1 MEKKKVHFVGIGGIS
16 MSGIAEILLGKGYH
30 VSGSDQ
36 KDSHLLD
43 KLKDLGAEIY
53 IGHHPGNIKDA
64 EVLVVSSAISE
75 TNPELKYAR
84 KKGLKIMKRAEMIAE
99 LMKGLRGI
107 AVAGTHGK
115 TTTTSMTASVLL
127 EGGADPTILLG
138 GELDIIGGN
147 SYSGKGGF
155 LLTEADESDGSF
167 LYYDPEIIVITNIEM
182 DHHDYYSSEEKLM
195 ETFRKFLERLPE
207 EGKAVVCAEDDN
219 LMSLVDKKDKR
230 VLSYGIGKGKI
241 QALDYQLFPFGSIYT
256 LAAEGQELARINLK
270 TPGRH
275 NILNSLAAA
284 TVGLETGMSI
294 QSIKRGLENYNG
306 VRRRFEKKGLLGDI
320 LVVDDYAH
328 HPTEIEATL
337 KVAKNTGYERVIA
350 VFQPHRYSR
359 TQHLFNEFLDCFEG
373 VAHLIITDIYSA
385 GEKPIAGVDSEKLA
399 RQIAR
404 KNKFPVDYI
413 ARREDLVLYLEKIAK
428 NRDLIITLGAGDVY
442 KIGEMFIANWKK
454 KAREM
459 A

>member
-270 TPGRH
+270 MPGRH

-373 VAHLIITDIYSA
+373 VDHLIITDIYSA